1 VPIHPPEEDCVHFL
15 LAPKRSLAT
24 LMVVAVGALL
34 ALAPSAF
41 AASPTQEG
49 YNAPGGNAQAEV
61 QPRAVTNARAT
72 HPGGGLLPFTGLDLA
87 FVLPI
92 GAGLLL
98 FGLGLRYLSMHSR
111 PPPS

>member
-1 VPIHPPEEDCVHFL
+1 VHFM

-41 AASPTQEG
+41 AASPLQEG

-61 QPRAVTNARAT
+61 QPPAVTSAGAT
-72 HPGGGLLPFTGLDLA
+72 HHGGGPLPFTGLDLA
-87 FVLPI
+87 FVLPV

-98 FGLGLRYLSMHSR
+98 FGLGLRYLSMHARQPHS
-111 PPPS
+111 